1 MFDRIKLKLPQIKN
15 STVILTRPD
24 FSIKDLNSSNFF
36 YHEWESNMEK
46 SIKSKKIAQ
55 CTFDGLGEDYRL
67 PEIYYR
73 NYKNIKKIS
82 YKNSMS
88 IYKPS
93 RLMVMNLFLK

>member
-36 YHEWESNMEK
+36 ITSGTQTWKKYQV
-46 SIKSKKIAQ
+46 KKIAQ

-73 NYKNIKKIS
+73 NYKIS
-82 YKNSMS
+82 KN
-88 IYKPS
+88 
-93 RLMVMNLFLK
+93 